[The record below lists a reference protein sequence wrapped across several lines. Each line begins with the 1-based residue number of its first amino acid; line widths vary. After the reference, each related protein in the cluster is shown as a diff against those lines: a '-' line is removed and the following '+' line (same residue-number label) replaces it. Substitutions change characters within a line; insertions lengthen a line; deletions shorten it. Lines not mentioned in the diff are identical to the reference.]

1 METFKDKIYLI
12 TGANSGI
19 GKRLSEELIA
29 REAELF
35 LVDKD
40 VDNILELVKTARRC
54 GGGILT

>member
-40 VDNILELVKTARRC
+40 VDNIQELVKTARRC

>member
-40 VDNILELVKTARRC
+40 VDNIQEL
-54 GGGILT
+54 GGGVF

>member
-19 GKRLSEELIA
+19 GKRLSEELMA

-40 VDNILELVKTARRC
+40 VDNIQELVKTARRC
-54 GGGILT
+54 GGGVF

>member
-29 REAELF
+29 REAELL
-35 LVDKD
+35 LVDKY
-40 VDNILELVKTARRC
+40 VDNIQELVKTARRC